1 MRLASHR
8 LLANNTSHASENKI
22 HDDAVAK
29 RFGFAG
35 GLVPGVD
42 VYAYMTHAPVAHWG
56 RDWLAGGAIE
66 ARFVQPIYDG
76 AETVVEASL
85 DGAGVMRVTAES
97 RGQTCGEA
105 TARMG
110 EEEPPPVQPV
120 RQVEVERWPE
130 PPPEQARPPAS
141 PESLAV
147 GTVLGVIRD
156 QPVGTVQSAYLAD
169 MREDLPIYCDHGLVH
184 PSYLLR
190 RANTVLKR
198 HVRLGPWIHVASR
211 VWNRRALKIDEPF
224 ATRATVLAN
233 YARKGHLIVELGA
246 TIAAGDDDPICHIHH
261 TAIYLP
267 RQVRDAA

>member
-8 LLANNTSHASENKI
+8 LIANNTSHAAENKI
-22 HDDAVAK
+22 HDDTVAK

-42 VYAYMTHAPVAHWG
+42 VYAYMTHAPVAQWG
-56 RDWLAGGAIE
+56 RDWLEGGAIE

-76 AETVVEASL
+76 AETVVDASL
-85 DGAGVMRVTAES
+85 DDAGVMRVTAES

-105 TARMG
+105 TARMADVA
-110 EEEPPPVQPV
+110 PPPREPN
-120 RQVEVERWPE
+120 VENWPE
-130 PPPEQARPPAS
+130 PPPESARPPAG
-141 PESLAV
+141 PESLAA
-147 GTVLGVIRD
+147 GTVLGVIHD
-156 QPVGTVQSAYLAD
+156 QPVGAVQASYLAD
-169 MREDLPIYCDHGLVH
+169 MREDLPIYRDHGLVH

-198 HVRLGPWIHVASR
+198 QVRLGPWLHVASR
-211 VWNRRALKIDEPF
+211 VWNRRALKVDEPF

-233 YARKGHLIVELGA
+233 YERKGHLFVELGA